1 MRSSHPAASLQRVL
15 PQSSGMVPGGS
26 MEVREEGER
35 AGCESGGAAGARL
48 LIPSNDGGG
57 ADQRGTLL
65 PGSQQHMWAGCR
77 CRRPL
82 AAVHQGGVL
91 RASRTCLSAM
101 QASRRLHKLLPLLAG
116 RGGATAAGCDGFL
129 AQPIPATGARALSSR
144 YGHAH
149 DDADRPAEGR
159 RHRDDGGDRR
169 RGGGGGRGGR
179 HFPRTF
185 GEAPIDTPRTLQDY
199 QSLVLGLA
207 RRRRCVALSPPAA
220 GCDHCCYVPQDL
232 LCRTAAMHA
241 GCLLQLTCP
250 VHPVQRLPDS

>member
-1 MRSSHPAASLQRVL
+1 MRSSHPAASLHRVL
-15 PQSSGMVPGGS
+15 SQSSGMVPGGL
-26 MEVREEGER
+26 EVREEGER

-48 LIPSNDGGG
+48 RMSSNDRGG

-82 AAVHQGGVL
+82 AAVHQGGAL
-91 RASRTCLSAM
+91 HACRTNLPAM

-116 RGGATAAGCDGFL
+116 RGGAPAAGCDGFL

-144 YGHAH
+144 YDHAH
-149 DDADRPAEGR
+149 ADADRPAEGR
-159 RHRDDGGDRR
+159 RHRDDGGERR
-169 RGGGGGRGGR
+169 RGGGGGGRGGR
-179 HFPRTF
+179 RFPRTF
-185 GEAPIDTPRTLQDY
+185 GDAPIDTPRTLQDY

-241 GCLLQLTCP
+241 GCLLP
-250 VHPVQRLPDS
+250 HLPCAPRAAPT